1 MYTNTDFVA
10 IKQYNGNSI
19 KISSGKIGFF
29 DYSNIITHF
38 DKTPSTLIYKN
49 CSKVLCF
56 STKTQNQSESVDIAK
71 LYSAQNEKSSYRKS
85 YIAWDDIKRANKPK
99 SYTDKTKHLGK
110 NSQAL
115 LSVIIQ
121 KLRKKDKVFLN
132 HKYISTITRC
142 ERRQNQNIIKE
153 LSFVLDINYRNSVFD
168 NDKKYRYCY
177 EFSLKKLNHFNLSN
191 SADLANSVGQKFSR
205 YSIYKENKINNNRSI
220 KSNFFEK
227 DFSRSDTQNTNS
239 FLKNKNITAEISNK
253 QTSSSMK
260 LAANHSISQNNII
273 KKNTDISKGL
283 ESEQVDPRKQQQ
295 TEFGKAKRLEEFYPL
310 LEEDVC
316 LLQKES
322 GRKFDTRAMNEIL
335 KNMAKKLTKPKFFSK
350 KGFIAYMSKAF
361 RYEMRDAV
369 KINNNTFQIKANLSN
384 DEKLVKEQEAFLCKV
399 EYSLEVNPEWHLRK
413 KLAAVL
419 ERDRAYNILTSW
431 RSCKRVGDSFRIY
444 LTKPVELSAGD
455 RKIIHQAVLATQVK
469 NDDEILLCIEQTEII
484 TIKEEVVKDMS
495 VLSSQSNKQ
504 DLKRIFPDNA
514 WGRLRESM
522 MVLTGMVTGDAIAL
536 DKSWFSILE
545 ANIDDQRKQIKL
557 QAPTKFINDWIE
569 SNYLQLIEKAAK
581 NIGYS
586 FAGVE
591 FSGN

>member
-1 MYTNTDFVA
+1 MSGILKLLLIMVILISLPLFYLLTWLVGIVVFLILKIEYHNSSLPELIDNQLVVSYEYFTSKFNISRERIRKAFVRLEA
-10 IKQYNGNSI
+10 LNIISRSVCNIVLKDGSRNNRLFISI
-19 KISSGKIGFF
+19 NLNFF
-29 DYSNIITHF
+29 DS
-38 DKTPSTLIYKN
+38 
-49 CSKVLCF
+49 CF
-56 STKTQNQSESVDIAK
+56 RNPD
-71 LYSAQNEKSSYRKS
+71 
-85 YIAWDDIKRANKPK
+85 
-99 SYTDKTKHLGK
+99 
-110 NSQAL
+110 
-115 LSVIIQ
+115 
-121 KLRKKDKVFLN
+121 
-132 HKYISTITRC
+132 
-142 ERRQNQNIIKE
+142 
-153 LSFVLDINYRNSVFD
+153 LDIRVSEEGGGYARPSP
-168 NDKKYRYCY
+168 
-177 EFSLKKLNHFNLSN
+177 LTQGNHISNKNLRE
-191 SADLANSVGQKFSR
+191 K
-205 YSIYKENKINNNRSI
+205 NRSI

-239 FLKNKNITAEISNK
+239 FLKNKNITAKTSNK
-253 QTSSSMK
+253 KTSSPMK
-260 LAANHSISQNNII
+260 LAANHSISQNKII

-295 TEFGKAKRLEEFYPL
+295 TGFDRPKTLEEFYPL
-310 LEEDVC
+310 VEEDVC

-322 GRKFDTRAMNEIL
+322 GRKFDIRAMNEIL